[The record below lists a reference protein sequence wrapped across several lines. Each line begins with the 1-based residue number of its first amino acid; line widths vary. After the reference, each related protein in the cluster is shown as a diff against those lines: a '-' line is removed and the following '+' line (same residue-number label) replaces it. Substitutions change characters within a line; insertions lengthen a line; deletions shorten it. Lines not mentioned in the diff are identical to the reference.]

1 MSANISDRPGLARA
15 LPSFATTTASAVPTG
30 SELKAEAIRLQPMT
44 GMSKRECWKNYEGG
58 SRGWTTIQR
67 YFDAEYPKSYPTPR
81 FVQWLRLRAQM
92 ASIATLSREFEVAS
106 K

>member
-1 MSANISDRPGLARA
+1 
-15 LPSFATTTASAVPTG
+15 VPTG
-30 SELKAEAIRLQPMT
+30 AELKAEAIRLQPMT

-58 SRGWTTIQR
+58 TRGWTTIQR
-67 YFDAEYPKSYPTPR
+67 YFDADYPKSYPTPR
-81 FVQWLRLRAQM
+81 FVQWLRLRAQI